1 MNKFLTF
8 QGQQPLYLGDVDF
21 ASQAIRDAF
30 KMVLQGLTGSSDAN
44 AILRGVEPDARSS
57 TVFFSAGVV
66 SIEGEILPVEASA
79 VTGTLSDTF
88 YLKINSTLGGSR
100 VFKDGETHSCWE
112 TRSVEVTKTVTDYPL
127 ASFRRLQGGFGT
139 QRWHYA
145 QGGVDFNL
153 VKNGLV
159 WTMTIMRSAMT
170 GLDEHFFEVNVP
182 GIQSDDLQAF
192 PSVATLIP
200 TTAYINGNGGVTS
213 KPLEVWYNKTSGGE
227 LHILMDLADSS
238 AADGTSYAQVVIPVF

>member
-44 AILRGVEPDARSS
+44 AILRGVVPDVRSS

-139 QRWHYA
+139 QRWHYD

-153 VKNGLV
+153 AKTGLLWV
-159 WTMTIMRSAMT
+159 MTIKRPAMT
-170 GLDEHFFEVNVP
+170 GLD
-182 GIQSDDLQAF
+182 DDLEAF
-192 PSVATLIP
+192 PSAVTIVP
-200 TTAYINGNGGVTS
+200 TTVYIYGNDGVTS
-213 KPLEVWYNKTSGGE
+213 QPLEVSYNKTLGGE

-238 AADGTSYAQVVIPVF
+238 AAAGTSYAQVVIPVF

>member
-30 KMVLQGLTGSSDAN
+30 KMVLQGLTENSN
-44 AILRGVEPDARSS
+44 AILSGVMPSQRQDA
-57 TVFFSAGVV
+57 VFFSAGVV
-66 SIEGEILPVEASA
+66 SIAGEILPVVLSS

-127 ASFRRLQGGFGT
+127 ASFRRLQGCFGT
-139 QRWHYA
+139 QRWHYD

-153 VKNGLV
+153 AKTGLLWV
-159 WTMTIMRSAMT
+159 MTIKRPAMT
-170 GLDEHFFEVNVP
+170 GLDEHFFELNVA
-182 GIQSDDLQAF
+182 GIKEDDLETF
-192 PSVATLIP
+192 PSVVTIVP
-200 TTAYINGNGGVTS
+200 TTVYIDGNDGVTS
-213 KPLEVWYNKTSGGE
+213 QPLVVSYNKTLGGE

-238 AADGTSYAQVVIPVF
+238 AAAGTSYAQVVIPVF

>member
-30 KMVLQGLTGSSDAN
+30 KQLLKGLTGNDDAN
-44 AILRGVEPDARSS
+44 AILRGVVPDVRSS
-57 TVFFSAGVV
+57 TVFFSAGFV
-66 SIEGEILPVEASA
+66 SIEGVILPVEASA

-153 VKNGLV
+153 VKTGLV
-159 WTMTIMRSAMT
+159 WTITIYRSAMT
-170 GLDEHFFEVNVP
+170 QLEEHFFEVNVP
-182 GIQSDDLQAF
+182 GIQSDDLQSF

-200 TTAYINGNGGVTS
+200 TTVYINGNDGVTS
-213 KPLEVWYNKTSGGE
+213 EPLEVWYNKTAGGE
-227 LHILMDLADSS
+227 LHILMDLVESS
-238 AADGTSYAQVVIPVF
+238 AAAGLGYAQVVLPVF

>member
-1 MNKFLTF
+1 M
-8 QGQQPLYLGDVDF
+8 P
-21 ASQAIRDAF
+21 SQREDA
-30 KMVLQGLTGSSDAN
+30 
-44 AILRGVEPDARSS
+44 
-57 TVFFSAGVV
+57 VFFSAGVV
-66 SIEGEILPVEASA
+66 SIDGEILPVVLSS

-139 QRWHYA
+139 QRWHYE

-153 VKNGLV
+153 AKTGLLWV
-159 WTMTIMRSAMT
+159 MTIKRPAMT
-170 GLDEHFFEVNVP
+170 GLDEHFFELNVP
-182 GIQSDDLQAF
+182 GIQSDDLDAF
-192 PSVATLIP
+192 PSVVTIVP
-200 TTAYINGNGGVTS
+200 TTVYINGNDGVTS
-213 KPLEVWYNKTSGGE
+213 KPLEVSYNKTLSGE

-238 AADGTSYAQVVIPVF
+238 SAAGTSYAQVVIPVF

>member
-44 AILRGVEPDARSS
+44 AILRGVVPSTRSS

-66 SIEGEILPVEASA
+66 SIDGEILPVVEST

-139 QRWHYA
+139 QRWHYD

-153 VKNGLV
+153 AKTGLLWV
-159 WTMTIMRSAMT
+159 MTIKRTAMT
-170 GLDEHFFEVNVP
+170 GLEEHFFEVNVP
-182 GIQSDDLQAF
+182 GIQSDDLQSF

-200 TTAYINGNGGVTS
+200 TTVYINGDNGVTS
-213 KPLEVWYNKTSGGE
+213 EPLEVWYNKTSGGE
-227 LHILMDLADSS
+227 LHILMDLVESS
-238 AADGTSYAQVVIPVF
+238 AAAGFGYAQVVLPVF

>member
-30 KMVLQGLTGSSDAN
+30 KMVLQGLTGSSEAN
-44 AILRGVEPDARSS
+44 AILRGVEPSTRSS

-66 SIEGEILPVEASA
+66 SIEGEILPVVESA
-79 VTGTLSDTF
+79 VTGTISDTF
-88 YLKINSTLGGSR
+88 YLRINSTLGGSR

-112 TRSVEVTKTVTDYPL
+112 TRSVEVTRDVTDYPL
-127 ASFRRLQGGFGT
+127 ASFRRLRGGFGT

-145 QGGVDFNL
+145 EGGVDFTL
-153 VKNGLV
+153 VKTGPVWLV
-159 WTMTIMRSAMT
+159 AIKRPPMTQ
-170 GLDEHFFEVNVP
+170 LEEHFFEVNVP

-192 PSVATLIP
+192 PSVDTLIP
-200 TTAYINGNGGVTS
+200 TTAYIDGNGGVTS
-213 KPLEVWYNKTSGGE
+213 EPLEVWYSKTGGGE

-238 AADGTSYAQVVIPVF
+238 SAAGIGYAQVVLPVF

>member
-30 KMVLQGLTGSSDAN
+30 KMVLQGLTGNSN
-44 AILRGVEPDARSS
+44 AILSGVMPSQRQDA
-57 TVFFSAGVV
+57 VFFSAGVV
-66 SIEGEILPVEASA
+66 SIAGEILPVVLSS

-139 QRWHYA
+139 QRWHYD

-153 VKNGLV
+153 AKTGLLWV
-159 WTMTIMRSAMT
+159 MTIKRPAMT
-170 GLDEHFFEVNVP
+170 GLDEHFFELNVP
-182 GIQSDDLQAF
+182 GIQSDDLEAF
-192 PSVATLIP
+192 PSVVTIVP
-200 TTAYINGNGGVTS
+200 TTVYIDGNDGVTS
-213 KPLEVWYNKTSGGE
+213 KPLEVSYNKTLGGE

-238 AADGTSYAQVVIPVF
+238 AAEGTSYAQVVIPVF